1 MIMDQEK
8 ELKLKDS
15 QIEAMKAVLEG
26 YEAQIQTFEELG
38 KVEDVK
44 VKLETLKAYEAFG
57 TPEAIAEL
65 KKTNEELV
73 TALEDVLVLGETF
86 EELGGSEAF
95 AQLSKELADKTEALN
110 AYEELGTVADLDE
123 ILSVYESEVTATKV
137 KELSHKYKVDESVVA
152 NLFGKLEDPADVVQV
167 LESIKPAGIPAG
179 ASKTNEN
186 APTATGINLKD
197 ITKGL

>member
-1 MIMDQEK
+1 MDLEK

-26 YEAQIQTFEELG
+26 YEGQIQAFEELG
-38 KVEDVK
+38 KVDDIK
-44 VKLETLKAYEAFG
+44 VKFEALKAYEEFG

-65 KKTNEELV
+65 KKTNEEQAA
-73 TALEDVLVLGETF
+73 ALESASVASKTF

-95 AQLSKELADKTEALN
+95 AQLSKELAEKTEALN
-110 AYEELGTVADLDE
+110 AYEELGTVQDLDE

-179 ASKTNEN
+179 ASKTNES
-186 APTATGINLKD
+186 APTATGVNLKE